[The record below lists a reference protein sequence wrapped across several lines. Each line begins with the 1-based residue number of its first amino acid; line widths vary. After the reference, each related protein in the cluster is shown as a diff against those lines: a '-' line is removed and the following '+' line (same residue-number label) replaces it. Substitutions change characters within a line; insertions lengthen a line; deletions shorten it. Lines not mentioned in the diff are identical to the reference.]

1 MNRYDI
7 ITDRKVRK
15 PKIKQVPKPV
25 LVIPASIMTF
35 SQGQVLTQIS
45 DPKGPTSRD
54 RSYLGA
60 PLQYLGIVNNQ
71 IILQFIED
79 YSAWHKDDIIYLD
92 YDKWAEGWAEWADP
106 KILLV

>member
-45 DPKGPTSRD
+45 DPKGPTSR
-54 RSYLGA
+54 G
-60 PLQYLGIVNNQ
+60 
-71 IILQFIED
+71 
-79 YSAWHKDDIIYLD
+79 
-92 YDKWAEGWAEWADP
+92 
-106 KILLV
+106 